1 MLTVTKENL
10 DKAKREMREK
20 KDKRNVY
27 VRDWRE
33 KQRTQKRKAAFVD
46 EYVRVKYRDV
56 YSEAINFYTTL
67 NQTYP
72 RKRNLCK
79 TSEFQT
85 WRVEVHKKD
94 KKSTAQQET
103 TRNMVLSIP
112 LMSHSPPT
120 ANTETST
127 TAEIQQPLATPPGIG
142 AELTIDMPPM
152 QPETPLETDDQMTDR
167 RIQEI
172 IAELRD
178 DPDLNGVFNDIETN
192 NQSDEGIEV
201 PTLEQELETDI
212 GLLENE
218 VESYLWS

>member
-1 MLTVTKENL
+1 MLTVTKEKI
-10 DKAKREMREK
+10 DKAKHEMRERR
-20 KDKRNVY
+20 DKRNVY

-33 KQRTQKRKAAFVD
+33 KQRKQKRKIAFVD

-56 YSEAINFYTTL
+56 YSEAINFYTAL
-67 NQTYP
+67 DQAYP

-79 TSEFQT
+79 TSEFQS

-94 KKSTAQQET
+94 KKSTAQQEK
-103 TRNMVLSIP
+103 TRNMALSIP
-112 LMSHSPPT
+112 LIPHSPPT
-120 ANTETST
+120 PNTETST

-142 AELTIDMPPM
+142 AELTIDMP
-152 QPETPLETDDQMTDR
+152 PETPLETDDQMTDR

-178 DPDLNGVFNDIETN
+178 DPDLNGIFDDIETN

-201 PTLEQELETDI
+201 PTLEQELDTDI
-212 GLLENE
+212 GLLQNE